1 MKVRDWMLEH
11 IASTHLFLAGLAV
24 IPAFLFQKNL
34 IVRAAVILL
43 FIVLCL
49 VSGKSVKPGYS
60 LVILLTIALFSL
72 LTPMGKVLFRVAGLP
87 VTDRALLMGGYR
99 GLTVVGLFYVSR
111 FCIRKDLELPGKI
124 GGLLSRTLSYFHR
137 FLEQGFPDPRHPV
150 QSLDRILMNTYGK
163 PETEASPRTSTSV
176 SGGLFILCLLLLVW
190 TATGLNMAGVVP
202 SHV

>member
-99 GLTVVGLFYVSR
+99 GLTVVGLFYVLATLAALIGVAGAIYLR
-111 FCIRKDLELPGKI
+111 ARYAIALYAVLLVVIWTVFHKLGMIRPKPRAASDHAGP
-124 GGLLSRTLSYFHR
+124 S
-137 FLEQGFPDPRHPV
+137 DPRE
-150 QSLDRILMNTYGK
+150 G
-163 PETEASPRTSTSV
+163 
-176 SGGLFILCLLLLVW
+176 
-190 TATGLNMAGVVP
+190 
-202 SHV
+202 